1 MPKDM
6 RWLISPTALSALLLV
21 LLVASA
27 CQSSSEAAQHLSSGC
42 ADRRR
47 LALTFDDGPNPPST
61 ERIVSLLA
69 EASVRAMFFDESEAV
84 QGHPEIAWS
93 GPAASIGMGSHSFSN
108 SNHPGSAPGQVFA
121 N

>member
-47 LALTFDDGPNPPST
+47 LALTFDDGPNPPYT
-61 ERIVSLLA
+61 ERIVGLLA
-69 EASVRAMFFDESEAV
+69 EASVRATFFDEGEAVEARPEIVWSEA
-84 QGHPEIAWS
+84 
-93 GPAASIGMGSHSFSN
+93 AAGMAVGSHSFSH
-108 SNHPGSAPGQVFA
+108 SNH
-121 N
+121 